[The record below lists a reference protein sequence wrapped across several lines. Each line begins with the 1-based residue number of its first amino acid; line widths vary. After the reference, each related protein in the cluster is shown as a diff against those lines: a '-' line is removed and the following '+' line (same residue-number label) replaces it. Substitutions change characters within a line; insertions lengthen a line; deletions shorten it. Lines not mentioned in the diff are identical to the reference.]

1 MKAHTFMAAPVFYQY
16 RSVSR
21 CLKLMCQLFLLM
33 MDYLQNHVALRLF
46 FWTAGEAAYAY
57 LSFLKGNEGL
67 NKEGFSSHIHGKMVY
82 NRVQES
88 RNLTYMTGL
97 VR

>member
-1 MKAHTFMAAPVFYQY
+1 
-16 RSVSR
+16 
-21 CLKLMCQLFLLM
+21 M
-33 MDYLQNHVALRLF
+33 MDYLQNHVAIRLF
-46 FWTAGEAAYAY
+46 FWTVRKAAYVYTA
-57 LSFLKGNEGL
+57 FLNTNESL
-67 NKEGFSSHIHGKMVY
+67 IKAGFSSHIHGKMVY